1 MPVRSAMLTWSAV
14 VLIWSTT
21 PLAIQWSAQG
31 AGFLFSLMAR
41 MFVASALFAL
51 IVAWR
56 RHGEL
61 FTRGGLIAS
70 LVAGLGIYASMMLV
84 YWSAQFIPS
93 GLIAVLFGLSP
104 LAAALWSQWLLP
116 GDRITRL
123 GVVGVVIGI
132 GGLWV
137 IFGSGEALSSAAIP
151 GTIAALLGVTIQNG
165 TMVVLK
171 RYGVEQSALTMT
183 AGGVMV
189 AAALYLPSW
198 WSIGAPIPENI
209 PLRAWLAIVYLGV
222 VGSVAGFML
231 YFWLLKRI
239 NAVSLSL
246 VTLITPVTALLL
258 GQWLNAER
266 LPQEVWLGVA
276 CIMTGLVLYQFGGWR
291 ALRKAGTIVP
301 ARRA

>member
-1 MPVRSAMLTWSAV
+1 MQRSALLTWFGV

-31 AGFLFSLMAR
+31 AGFLYSLMTR
-41 MFVASALFAL
+41 MLVASALFAL

-61 FTRGGLIAS
+61 FTRGGMIAS
-70 LVAGLGIYASMMLV
+70 LVAGFGIYASMMLV
-84 YWSAQFIPS
+84 YWAAQFIPS

-123 GVVGVVIGI
+123 GIVGVIIGI
-132 GGLWV
+132 AGLWI
-137 IFGSGEALSSAAIP
+137 IFGSGESLSAAAIP
-151 GTIAALLGVTIQNG
+151 GTIAALIGVTIQNG

-183 AGGVMV
+183 AGGVIV
-189 AAALYLPSW
+189 AAILYLPSW
-198 WSIGAPIPENI
+198 WLIGAPIPAEI
-209 PLRAWLAIVYLGV
+209 PLRAVLAIVYLGV
-222 VGSVAGFML
+222 AGSVLGFML
-231 YFWLLKRI
+231 YFSLLKRI
-239 NAVSLSL
+239 SAVSLSL

-258 GQWLNAER
+258 GQWLNAED
-266 LPQEVWLGVA
+266 LPREVWFGVA

-291 ALRKAGTIVP
+291 AMRASYRTLR
-301 ARRA
+301 